1 MTTGKPRVL
10 ATRHFPPDVEARL
23 TANFDAVL
31 NPDDRLYDG
40 PALIKATAGCDGIM
54 CAAGDPMNAQTIAGL
69 APSVRMIATFSV
81 GYEHVD
87 VAAAAKRGIVV
98 SNTPDVLTDATA
110 DIAMLCLL
118 GAARR
123 AYEGMHMLRTHN
135 WVGWTPTQLM
145 GVHVT
150 GKRLGIL
157 GMGRIGQAMAERARA
172 FRMQIH
178 YSNRS
183 RLPADLEK
191 GAIFHAD
198 PEAMLPHCDFLSIN
212 APMTP
217 ATHKWVNAERIAKLP
232 KGAIVVNSARG
243 GVVDDEALI
252 AALKSGRLAAAGL
265 DVFDGE
271 PRSTRA
277 ITGLPTPSCCRIWA
291 RHDRDAQ
298 RHGLQGTRQPGDL
311 PAQEAGAARSRE
323 GFLTERAVLAFLGLG
338 AAGGAACGS
347 RIRRGIGE
355 RRHRHGRCRRR
366 RRGLVGCGVPARGR
380 GLGGARNGGAYCTPS
395 SDTMRCGWV

>member
-23 TANFDAVL
+23 AANFDAVL
-31 NPDDRLYDG
+31 NTEDRLYDG
-40 PALIKATAGCDGIM
+40 SNLIKATAGCDGIM
-54 CAAGDPMNAQTIAGL
+54 CAAGDPLNAETIGGL
-69 APSVRMIATFSV
+69 PASVRIIATFSV

-87 VAAAAKRGIVV
+87 VAAAAKRGILV

-110 DIAMLCLL
+110 DITLLCLL

-123 AYEGMHMLRTHN
+123 AHEGTTMLRTHN

-157 GMGRIGQAMAERARA
+157 GMGRIGQAVAERARA

-191 GAIFHAD
+191 GATFHANPD
-198 PEAMLPHCDFLSIN
+198 DMLPHCDFLSIN
-212 APMTP
+212 APMTA
-217 ATHKWVNAERIAKLP
+217 ATRKWVNAERIEKLP
-232 KGAIVVNSARG
+232 KGAVVVNTARG

-252 AALKSGRLAAAGL
+252 AALKSGRLAAAGI

-271 PRSTRA
+271 PK
-277 ITGLPTPSCCRIWA
+277 I
-291 RHDRDAQ
+291 H
-298 RHGLQGTRQPGDL
+298 QGYYGVTN
-311 PAQEAGAARSRE
+311 
-323 GFLTERAVLAFLGLG
+323 AFLLPHM
-338 AAGGAACGS
+338 GS
-347 RIRRGIGE
+347 ATVETRNAMGFKALDNLEAFLLRKQAPPD
-355 RRHRHGRCRRR
+355 
-366 RRGLVGCGVPARGR
+366 LVKA
-380 GLGGARNGGAYCTPS
+380 S
-395 SDTMRCGWV
+395 

>member
-23 TANFDAVL
+23 AANFDAVL
-31 NPDDRLYDG
+31 NTEDRLYDG
-40 PALIKATAGCDGIM
+40 PGLIKATAGCDGIM
-54 CAAGDPMNAQTIAGL
+54 CAAGDPLNAETITGL
-69 APSVRMIATFSV
+69 PASVRIIATFSV

-87 VAAAAKRGIVV
+87 VAAATKRGILV

-110 DIAMLCLL
+110 DIALLCLL

-123 AYEGMHMLRTHN
+123 AHEGTTMLRTHN

-157 GMGRIGQAMAERARA
+157 GMGRIGQAVADRARA

-183 RLPADLEK
+183 RLPVDLEK
-191 GAIFHAD
+191 GAVFHANPD
-198 PEAMLPHCDFLSIN
+198 DMLPHSDFLSIN
-212 APMTP
+212 APMTA
-217 ATHKWVNAERIAKLP
+217 ATRKWVNAERIAKLP
-232 KGAIVVNSARG
+232 KGAVVVNTARG

-252 AALKSGRLAAAGL
+252 AALKSGRLASAGI

-271 PRSTRA
+271 PK
-277 ITGLPTPSCCRIWA
+277 I
-291 RHDRDAQ
+291 H
-298 RHGLQGTRQPGDL
+298 QGYYDL
-311 PAQEAGAARSRE
+311 AN
-323 GFLTERAVLAFLGLG
+323 AFLLPHM
-338 AAGGAACGS
+338 GS
-347 RIRRGIGE
+347 ATVE
-355 RRHRHGRCRRR
+355 T
-366 RRGLVGCGVPARGR
+366 
-380 GLGGARNGGAYCTPS
+380 RNAMGFKALDNLEAFLLRKQAPPDAVKAS
-395 SDTMRCGWV
+395 

>member
-1 MTTGKPRVL
+1 MTTAKPRVL

-23 TANFDAVL
+23 AMNFDAIL

-40 PALIKATAGCDGIM
+40 PTLIKATAGCDGIM

-69 APSVRMIATFSV
+69 PPSVRMIATFSV

-198 PEAMLPHCDFLSIN
+198 PDAMLPHCDFLSIN

-217 ATHKWVNAERIAKLP
+217 ATHKWVNSERIAKLP
-232 KGAIVVNSARG
+232 RGDRGELRARRRGRRRGTDRGPEKRTAG
-243 GVVDDEALI
+243 GGGPRRVRWRAQDPPGLLWAFQ
-252 AALKSGRLAAAGL
+252 RLPAAAHGL
-265 DVFDGE
+265 G
-271 PRSTRA
+271 
-277 ITGLPTPSCCRIWA
+277 
-291 RHDRDAQ
+291 HDRDAQ
-298 RHGLQGTRQPGDL
+298 RHGLQGTRQSGDL

-323 GFLTERAVLAFLGLG
+323 GFLAERAVLAFFGLG
-338 AAGGAACGS
+338 AAGGAAVGAGS
-347 RIRRGIGE
+347 
-355 RRHRHGRCRRR
+355 
-366 RRGLVGCGVPARGR
+366 GVASATAVT
-380 GLGGARNGGAYCTPS
+380 GAEGAA
-395 SDTMRCGWV
+395 GAGAFL